1 MTLAAPSPA
10 LWAQNHG
17 ATRASLEVAP
27 FPTPHVRR
35 GEQRAGSLQPG
46 AATRRPCAHLT
57 LQVHLVQLSTTQ
69 VSFSA
74 KNLPSCKQADMFLVL
89 GGPPMSSQRNRLS
102 FDWKVEG
109 RRSAQ
114 SQQALQPSHAGEC
127 GTCSR
132 EGASGWTT
140 GDGVPPTT
148 RS

>member
-17 ATRASLEVAP
+17 GTRASLEVAP
-27 FPTPHVRR
+27 FPTPHTRR

-46 AATRRPCAHLT
+46 AAARRPRARLT

-89 GGPPMSSQRNRLS
+89 AGPPMSSQRNRLS

-114 SQQALQPSHAGEC
+114 PQQALQPSHTGGC
-127 GTCSR
+127 RTCSR
-132 EGASGWTT
+132 EGASGWTR